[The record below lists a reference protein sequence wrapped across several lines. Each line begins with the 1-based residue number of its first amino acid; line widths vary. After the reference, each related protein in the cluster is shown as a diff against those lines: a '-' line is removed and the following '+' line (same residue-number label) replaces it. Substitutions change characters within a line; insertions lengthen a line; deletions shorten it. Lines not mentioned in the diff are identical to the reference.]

1 MTDKMAIR
9 YLSPVKSLMKKLD
22 FDRHYIE
29 ALDFAIKNLK
39 EISEKEDWILVNDKL
54 PKIDAENGWKA
65 SDVVLVCLADG
76 KIHMG
81 FYCEDKKWRFC
92 ESGEAKEPFVFDVIA
107 WQPLPKPYKEANN
120 ETN

>member
-9 YLSPVKSLMKKLD
+9 YLSPVKSLVKK
-22 FDRHYIE
+22 
-29 ALDFAIKNLK
+29 LDFAIKNLK
-39 EISEKEDWILVNDKL
+39 EISEKEDWIIVSDRL

-76 KIHMG
+76 KMHMG

-107 WQPLPKPYKEANN
+107 WQPLPKPYKEKEN
-120 ETN
+120 E